1 MEKVDIGTRRLLNKV
16 NNLFHNIFMTKEL
29 LSGIKTGTDAAWE
42 HMYAPPALNTLKNVI
57 RQCRVPE
64 SEIEDVLQNTMEKVL
79 KALRGKPVDPGDNI
93 FGYFMRAAQN
103 CAIDHLRSTKRHP
116 QTVDLELFQETHF
129 SDSGIDL
136 EQDIEV
142 KEEVE
147 EIKRKLKPQEFT
159 ALLLKSQGYK
169 DHEVSPRVGRSTLA
183 IKTMVFRARDK
194 VREHMAT

>member
-1 MEKVDIGTRRLLNKV
+1 MS
-16 NNLFHNIFMTKEL
+16 KEI
-29 LSGIKTGTDAAWE
+29 LSGIKTGNEKAWE
-42 HMYAPPALNTLKNVI
+42 HMYAPSALNTLKNVI
-57 RQCRVPE
+57 RRCGVPE

-79 KALRGKPVDPGDNI
+79 KSLRGKPVDPGDNI

-103 CAIDHLRSTKRHP
+103 CAIDYLRSTKRHP
-116 QTVDLELFQETHF
+116 QTVDLELFQDTHF
-129 SDSGIDL
+129 SDSGMDL
-136 EQDIEV
+136 AHDIEV

-147 EIKRKLKPQEFT
+147 EVKEMLKPQEFT

-194 VREHMAT
+194 AREYVGRTG